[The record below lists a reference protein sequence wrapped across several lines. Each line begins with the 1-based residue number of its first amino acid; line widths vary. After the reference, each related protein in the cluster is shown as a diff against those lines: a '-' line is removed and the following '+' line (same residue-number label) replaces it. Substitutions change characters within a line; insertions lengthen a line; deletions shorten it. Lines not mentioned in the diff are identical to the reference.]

1 MPTLAKANLLLFGL
15 LIAHLLDHA
24 FNQPTRDLPATG
36 SAVAVIG
43 FAIVAASTVLAVRRS
58 PLAAAAAVVAGI
70 ASALGFAAIHLV
82 PEWSEPISDPY
93 WDFSANAL
101 SWALV
106 IAPIIAALALAALG
120 LRAVRRSE
128 AKPRRAAV
136 EAP

>member
-1 MPTLAKANLLLFGL
+1 MSTLAKANLVLFGL

-43 FAIVAASTVLAVRRS
+43 FAIVGASTVLALRRS
-58 PLAAAAAVVAGI
+58 PLAAEAAVVAGI
-70 ASALGFAAIHLV
+70 GSALGFAAIHLV

-101 SWALV
+101 SWVLV

-120 LRAVRRSE
+120 LRDSMRHRLM
-128 AKPRRAAV
+128 RHNAA
-136 EAP
+136 